1 MGKIYF
7 FLKKRI
13 RNILKPILKNPKNQK
28 IVEKNILKKK
38 PKNSKLTDNNQ
49 IKKKSKNSKINRTT
63 KTVKK

>member
-1 MGKIYF
+1 MGKSI

-38 PKNSKLTDNNQ
+38 A
-49 IKKKSKNSKINRTT
+49 KKQQINRQQSD
-63 KTVKK
+63 KEKK

>member
-28 IVEKNILKKK
+28 IVEKKY
-38 PKNSKLTDNNQ
+38 S
-49 IKKKSKNSKINRTT
+49 
-63 KTVKK
+63 